1 LARENDG
8 VLREIASFGD
18 ISGASKKKING
29 CNCFKSDCHGQERVV
44 KWSIDLSILI
54 TKLMMMRFVPF
65 LTYVFVVKKR
75 GEIVSEKREILFN
88 WSIICMYLYYFI
100 FEGWFIFSFKFKN
113 YIDLGYE
120 L

>member
-1 LARENDG
+1 MIDWSLNPDYEVDDD
-8 VLREIASFGD
+8 EIRAFFN
-18 ISGASKKKING
+18 I
-29 CNCFKSDCHGQERVV
+29 CVCR
-44 KWSIDLSILI
+44 
-54 TKLMMMRFVPF
+54 
-65 LTYVFVVKKR
+65 KKR